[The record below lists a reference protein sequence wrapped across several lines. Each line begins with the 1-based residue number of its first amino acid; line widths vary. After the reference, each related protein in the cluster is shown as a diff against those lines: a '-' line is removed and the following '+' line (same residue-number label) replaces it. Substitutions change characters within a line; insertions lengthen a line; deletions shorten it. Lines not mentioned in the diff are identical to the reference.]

1 MRTANIPGHQ
11 HIPAG
16 MSVNDLP
23 FRSQPVRTIALG
35 SLPAMPPDDVWD
47 KKEAASDVLWIS
59 VREEADG
66 FFAVEENARWL
77 AEVLRLRVP
86 VEISVS
92 WPQLFDLADVL
103 GRLSSELVDA
113 PIVVSPRGGMPM
125 LHPLSECSAVRWRLC
140 TAELAR
146 VPAVFIK
153 LSGMYDAC
161 ADGLAFRRVRL
172 RARPYIRAVM
182 RTFGAERCIMGLP
195 RQGAELQS
203 AEEREAWVEDILASI
218 DLVCA
223 EGSFGDR
230 TADDVTDLMFR
241 GNAKWV
247 YG

>member
-1 MRTANIPGHQ
+1 MKIANIPAPQ
-11 HIPAG
+11 PPSAD
-16 MSVNDLP
+16 MSVNDQL
-23 FRSQPVRTIALG
+23 FRQQPVQTVQLRT
-35 SLPAMPPDDVWD
+35 LPPLRADEAWD
-47 KKEAASDVLWIS
+47 KARTASEVLWLS
-59 VREEADG
+59 VREEEDG
-66 FFAVEENARWL
+66 FFSVEENARWL
-77 AEVLRLRVP
+77 AEVLKLRVP

-92 WPQLFDLADVL
+92 WPQLFDLSAVL
-103 GRLSSELVDA
+103 GRLSPSLLEA

-140 TAELAR
+140 TEELAR

-161 ADGLAFRRVRL
+161 ADGVDFRRVRL
-172 RARPYIRAVM
+172 RARPYI

-195 RQGAELQS
+195 RQGAELRS
-203 AEEREAWVEDILASI
+203 PEEREAWVEDILASI

-230 TADDVTDLMFR
+230 TADDVMDLMFR
-241 GNAKWV
+241 DNAKWV